1 MVHTDL
7 LEYIGPSS
15 SLERSTRSTALVLS
29 LLLIFTLPW
38 RGALQFDEIG
48 TIGRLVGAAVAIV
61 WGINVLS
68 RREIRYPSR
77 LHFLLGVLVCWSAIS
92 YLWSIAPGQ
101 TVETTVRYVFV
112 LGILVVVWDLYRTD
126 AAIEYAFLAYVLGA
140 YLVVGTVFYNF
151 LVDSVVHTSR
161 YTAFGLNPN
170 IIARMLVL
178 GVPFAGYLVVRP
190 TGPLLPTR
198 VVRAFNLLYVAL
210 SGVAITL
217 TGARQGMIGFG
228 IALAFL
234 AFLGYQDWIRD
245 PSSAIPIGRRG
256 LATGTGLLLITVTAV
271 VYLITIATDL
281 LTRLLL
287 TPIEVA
293 SGGFGGRAPIWQAG
307 MDVLRQRPFLG
318 YGSGTFVP
326 AVEPLFSE
334 GEVPVAAH
342 NAFVQLGVEL
352 GFVGIALYT
361 VILVVVAV
369 AIYRQHTR
377 YRELWMCSFA
387 ILVVLIL
394 LEGIV
399 ANIVKY
405 LIFMFVLATA
415 DMERRRSIHVAD
427 WSP

>member
-1 MVHTDL
+1 MDS
-7 LEYIGPSS
+7 LEQIGGPSKI
-15 SLERSTRSTALVLS
+15 ERSTRSAALALS

-38 RGALQFDEIG
+38 RGAFQFGEIG
-48 TIGRLVGAAVAIV
+48 TIGRLVGAAVAVV
-61 WGINVLS
+61 WGVNVLF
-68 RREIRYPSR
+68 RREIRLLSR
-77 LHFLLGVLVCWSAIS
+77 LHLLLGVLVCWSAIS
-92 YLWSIAPGQ
+92 YGWSIAPGQ
-101 TVETTVRYVFV
+101 TIATTVRYALI

-140 YLVVGTVFYNF
+140 YLVVVTVFYNF
-151 LVDSVVHTSR
+151 LMDSVVHASR

-178 GVPFAGYLVVRP
+178 GTPLAGYLVVRP
-190 TGPLLPTR
+190 TGPLLPSR
-198 VVRAFNLLYVAL
+198 VMRAFNLLYVAL

-228 IALAFL
+228 LALAFL
-234 AFLGYQDWIRD
+234 AFLSYQDWIRD
-245 PSSAIPIGRRG
+245 PGSAIPIGRRG
-256 LATGTGLLLITVTAV
+256 LAAGTGLLLITVTAV
-271 VYLITIATDL
+271 VYLVTIATDL

-293 SGGFGGRAPIWQAG
+293 SGGFGGRGQIWQAG

-318 YGSGTFVP
+318 HGSGTFVP
-326 AVEPLFSE
+326 AVEPLFPE

-352 GFVGIALYT
+352 GLVGIALYT

-387 ILVVLIL
+387 ILIVLIL

-405 LIFMFVLATA
+405 LVFTFVLATA
-415 DMERRRSIHVAD
+415 DMEQRRSRHVAD